1 MESDQSQRA
10 LFVKTGL
17 DGAAGPLALGWLGAA
32 PIGPALAN
40 DGHHLSQATLP
51 CHLLDEA
58 DCGLDSCFL
67 GYYSCDPLGPLQA
80 EGIVVHCAY

>member
-1 MESDQSQRA
+1 MKSDQSQRA

-17 DGAAGPLALGWLGAA
+17 IWSRRTPCPRLGMGAA

-40 DGHHLSQATLP
+40 NGHHLSQATLP

-67 GYYSCDPLGPLQA
+67 GYYS
-80 EGIVVHCAY
+80 

>member
-1 MESDQSQRA
+1 MESDQSQPA

-17 DGAAGPLALGWLGAA
+17 DGAAGPLALDLGMGAA

-51 CHLLDEA
+51 CYLLVEA

-67 GYYSCDPLGPLQA
+67 GYYS
-80 EGIVVHCAY
+80 